1 MQGAL
6 TALLLPPLALLWL
19 ALGGAL
25 LSYWGWRIWGLV
37 AAIAAA
43 GVLALATP
51 FVSGHLVA
59 SLEGEISPAAVG
71 PEPPAAIVILG
82 AEVLRHRDGRRDV
95 GPLSLERLRAG
106 AALHRGSGLPVLVTG
121 GLAQAGEPSLAELM
135 ATSLVEDF
143 GVTVR
148 WIEGRATDTREN
160 ALFSAAILRAQ
171 GIGTAHLVTHGWHM
185 PRAAAAFA
193 RSGISVVP
201 APLRLAEVP
210 RGRPADWL
218 PRADQ
223 LGVSWFAL
231 REWAGRFVYASRD
244 VAAQP

>member
-1 MQGAL
+1 VQGAL
-6 TALLLPPLALLWL
+6 TALLLPPLVLLWL
-19 ALGGAL
+19 ALGAAL
-25 LSYWGWRIWGLV
+25 LSYRGWRIWGLV
-37 AAIAAA
+37 AATAVA

-59 SLEGEISPAAVG
+59 SLEREISLAVEG

-82 AEVLRHRDGRRDV
+82 AEVLRRRDGRRDV

-106 AALHRGSGLPVLVTG
+106 AALHRGSGLPLLVTG

-135 ATSLVEDF
+135 AISLVDDF

-148 WIEGRATDTREN
+148 WIEGQATDTREN
-160 ALFSAAILRAQ
+160 ALFSAAILRAH
-171 GIGTAHLVTHGWHM
+171 GIRTAHLVTHGWHM

-193 RSGISVVP
+193 RSGMSIVP

-210 RGRPADWL
+210 RGRPAEWL

-223 LGVSWFAL
+223 LGVSWLAL
-231 REWAGRFVYASRD
+231 REWVGRLVYAARD
-244 VAAQP
+244 VALQP